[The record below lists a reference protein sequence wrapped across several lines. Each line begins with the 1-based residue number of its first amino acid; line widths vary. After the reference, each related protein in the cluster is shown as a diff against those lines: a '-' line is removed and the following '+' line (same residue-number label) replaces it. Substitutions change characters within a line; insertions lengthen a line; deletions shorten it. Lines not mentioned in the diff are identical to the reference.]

1 MSIVNFNGKGG
12 TNYRN
17 GTWKPYE
24 VGYKKDYQTELN
36 ILVYDG
42 AKKEDSNKVAGNE
55 VLSLKAWSAFPLGL
69 PSIPLAWESTELV
82 RLTVP
87 FSYTDFEIT
96 RKEPENQAA
105 PAIKPKIQATGAGP
119 ASAPAQNP
127 TAPAR
132 VSLGFGGFGGGISG
146 GGGASGSF

>member
-1 MSIVNFNGKGG
+1 MGLTSMTSI
-12 TNYRN
+12 
-17 GTWKPYE
+17 
-24 VGYKKDYQTELN
+24 
-36 ILVYDG
+36 I
-42 AKKEDSNKVAGNE
+42 S
-55 VLSLKAWSAFPLGL
+55 SAFPLGL

-105 PAIKPKIQATGAGP
+105 PAIKPKIQATGAGT

-132 VSLGFGGFGGGISG
+132 VALGFAGFD
-146 GGGASGSF
+146 